1 MTRFE
6 GEEVHN
12 KDNGIK
18 VGPDGQFTIIQT
30 HLPNMHQR
38 GLEPAFQ
45 DCDTIYTI
53 ILIVNLL
60 YMIGSLASGCFLGG
74 QKFN

>member
-18 VGPDGQFTIIQT
+18 VRPDGRFTFIECIQSVY
-30 HLPNMHQR
+30 R
-38 GLEPAFQ
+38 
-45 DCDTIYTI
+45 
-53 ILIVNLL
+53 V
-60 YMIGSLASGCFLGG
+60 SKASVEV
-74 QKFN
+74 QP

>member
-18 VGPDGQFTIIQT
+18 VGPDGR
-30 HLPNMHQR
+30 P
-38 GLEPAFQ
+38 
-45 DCDTIYTI
+45 DTI
-53 ILIVNLL
+53 ILIVYLL
-60 YMIGSLASGCFLGG
+60 TFKSYH
-74 QKFN
+74 

>member
-30 HLPNMHQR
+30 HLPNMYQWLVFWCHNLVMPVQVPA
-38 GLEPAFQ
+38 GTCLEGEFVK
-45 DCDTIYTI
+45 
-53 ILIVNLL
+53 L
-60 YMIGSLASGCFLGG
+60 
-74 QKFN
+74 

>member
-18 VGPDGQFTIIQT
+18 VGHDGQFTIIQT
-30 HLPNMHQR
+30 HLPNMYQQRLELEHQFR
-38 GLEPAFQ
+38 SSPE
-45 DCDTIYTI
+45 
-53 ILIVNLL
+53 LL
-60 YMIGSLASGCFLGG
+60 SSSVA
-74 QKFN
+74 